1 MHGGLLRYI
10 VGRVLTAALLVFVVS
25 SAAFVLA
32 RLAPGDHLSGLDV
45 DPAYAAA
52 ERQRLGLDRP
62 LSTQYTDWLA
72 RGIRLDLGES
82 LRFHRP
88 VAALLRERAGN
99 TAWLGLS
106 ALLLATALGIPLGVF
121 TASGRGILASLV
133 RGSSLVLLSI
143 PPLIT
148 SLLLL
153 LVAARTGLAVPR
165 LVLPTLAL
173 ALPIAALLERLQ
185 SRSLTDALGEP
196 SIMAAVGRGIPRWR
210 VIWRHGLR
218 LSLKPVLAIYGVIVG
233 GVLSGSFV
241 VEIVMGWPGLGDLMF
256 EALIS
261 RDLYLVAGCAAT
273 GSVFLATGILL
284 ADLAIVAV
292 DPRIEPRIEEPA

>member
-1 MHGGLLRYI
+1 VHGGLLRYI

-62 LSTQYTDWLA
+62 FSTQYIDWLA

-133 RGSSLVLLSI
+133 SGSSLVLLSI

-153 LVAARTGLAVPR
+153 LIAARTGLAVPR

-196 SIMAAVGRGIPRWR
+196 SIMAAIGRGIPRRR

-261 RDLYLVAGCAAT
+261 RDMYLVAGCAAA
-273 GSVFLATGILL
+273 GSIFLAAGILVS
-284 ADLAIVAV
+284 DLAVIAV
-292 DPRIEPRIEEPA
+292 DPRLEEST

>member
-1 MHGGLLRYI
+1 VHRGLLRYT

-25 SAAFVLA
+25 SASFVLA
-32 RLAPGDHLSGLDV
+32 RMAPGDHLSGPDV

-52 ERQRLGLDRP
+52 ERRRLGLDRP
-62 LSTQYTDWLA
+62 LSVQYADWLA
-72 RGIRLDLGES
+72 RGMRLDLGES

-88 VAALLRERAGN
+88 VAVLLRERAGN

-121 TASGRGILASLV
+121 TASGRGALRSIVS
-133 RGSSLVLLSI
+133 GSSLLLLSI

-153 LVAARTGLAVPR
+153 LLAARTGLALPR
-165 LVLPTLAL
+165 LVLPTVAL

-185 SRSLTDALGEP
+185 SRSLTEALTEP
-196 SIMAAVGRGIPRWR
+196 SIMAAIGRGIPRRR

-218 LSLKPVLAIYGVIVG
+218 LSLKPVLAIYGVVVG

-241 VEIVMGWPGLGDLMF
+241 VEVVMGWQGLGDLMF
-256 EALIS
+256 EALVS
-261 RDLYLVAGCAAT
+261 RDLYLVAGCAAV
-273 GSVFLATGILL
+273 GSIFLATGILL

-292 DPRIEPRIEEPA
+292 DPRIEEPA

>member
-1 MHGGLLRYI
+1 MHRGLLRYT

-25 SAAFVLA
+25 SASFVLA
-32 RLAPGDHLSGLDV
+32 RMAPGDHLSGLDV

-52 ERQRLGLDRP
+52 ERRRLGLDRP
-62 LSTQYTDWLA
+62 LSVQYADWLA
-72 RGIRLDLGES
+72 RGMRLDLGES

-88 VAALLRERAGN
+88 VAVLLRERAGN

-121 TASGRGILASLV
+121 TASRRGALRSIVS
-133 RGSSLVLLSI
+133 GSSLLLLSI

-153 LVAARTGLAVPR
+153 LLAARTGLALPR

-173 ALPIAALLERLQ
+173 ALPVAALLERLQ
-185 SRSLTDALGEP
+185 SRSLSEALTEP
-196 SIMAAVGRGIPRWR
+196 SIMAAIGRGIPRRR

-218 LSLKPVLAIYGVIVG
+218 LSLKPVLAIYGVVVG

-241 VEIVMGWPGLGDLMF
+241 VEVVMGWQGLGDLMF

-261 RDLYLVAGCAAT
+261 RDLYLVAGCAAV
-273 GSVFLATGILL
+273 GSIFLATGILL
-284 ADLAIVAV
+284 ADLAILAV
-292 DPRIEPRIEEPA
+292 DPRIEEPA

>member
-1 MHGGLLRYI
+1 MHRGLLRYTI
-10 VGRVLTAALLVFVVS
+10 GRVLTAALLVFVVS
-25 SAAFVLA
+25 SASFVLA
-32 RLAPGDHLSGLDV
+32 RMAPGDHLSGLDV

-52 ERQRLGLDRP
+52 ERRRLGLDRP
-62 LSTQYTDWLA
+62 LSVQYADWLA
-72 RGIRLDLGES
+72 RGMRLDLGES

-88 VAALLRERAGN
+88 VAVLLRERAGN

-106 ALLLATALGIPLGVF
+106 ALVLATALGIPLGVF
-121 TASGRGILASLV
+121 TASRRGALV
-133 RGSSLVLLSI
+133 SIVSGSSLLMLSI

-153 LVAARTGLAVPR
+153 LLAARTGLSLPR
-165 LVLPTLAL
+165 LVLPTVAL

-185 SRSLTDALGEP
+185 SRSLTEALTEP
-196 SIMAAVGRGIPRWR
+196 SIMAAIGRGIPRRR
-210 VIWRHGLR
+210 VIWRHALR
-218 LSLKPVLAIYGVIVG
+218 LSLKPVLAIYGAVVG

-241 VEIVMGWPGLGDLMF
+241 VEVVMGWPGLGDLMF

-261 RDLYLVAGCAAT
+261 RDLYLVAGCAAV
-273 GSVFLATGILL
+273 GSIFLAAGILL

-292 DPRIEPRIEEPA
+292 DPRMEEPA